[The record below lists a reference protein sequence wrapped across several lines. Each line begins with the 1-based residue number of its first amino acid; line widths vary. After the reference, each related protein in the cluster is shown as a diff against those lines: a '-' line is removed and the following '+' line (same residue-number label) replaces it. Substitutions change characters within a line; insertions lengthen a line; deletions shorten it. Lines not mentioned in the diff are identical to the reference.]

1 MLNGQLATTVNGGAG
16 RDTAV
21 FSARKNRIN
30 LNSTKWQNTGDGKD
44 RLMSIENVHAGGG
57 IDVVTGNKSA
67 NVLNGQKG
75 NDQLKGGA
83 GNDRLIGGQGF
94 DKLWGQAGRDIFVL
108 TEGAGFDRIMD
119 FKDGQD
125 RIQLGKGVT
134 NLKLQN
140 RNGHAFVYE
149 GKDLMAV
156 VDGAADALQ
165 VKDNFLV

>member
-1 MLNGQLATTVNGGAG
+1 MKEIENVNGGSSS
-16 RDTAV
+16 DTIIG
-21 FSARKNRIN
+21 SKRKNI
-30 LNSTKWQNTGDGKD
+30 LNGDSGNDKLYGGYGADILIGLGKD
-44 RLMSIENVHAGGG
+44 EVW
-57 IDVVTGNKSA
+57 
-67 NVLNGQKG
+67 
-75 NDQLKGGA
+75 
-83 GNDRLIGGQGF
+83 GQG
-94 DKLWGQAGRDIFVL
+94 GRDIFVL

-149 GKDLMAV
+149 GKELMAV